1 MKPLRP
7 ISVTALEIVE
17 HFEGYSPTVYIC
29 PAGKPTIG
37 YGHVVPKHDLPDF
50 QKPITKERARQ
61 ILMMDMTYAQQAVD
75 RLVKAPLTQN
85 QYDALVSFVFNVGRN
100 EFAKSTLL
108 SHLNKRQYR
117 EAADQF
123 PRWVNGGGKRL
134 EGLVRRRRAERDL
147 FMRES
152 KPLVPLP
159 TS

>member
-7 ISVTALEIVE
+7 ISDTALEIVE
-17 HFEGYSPTVYIC
+17 HFEGYSPVLYTC

-37 YGHVVPKHDLPDF
+37 FGHVVTPARLSQF

-75 RLVKAPLTQN
+75 DLVTVPLTQN

-100 EFAKSTLL
+100 AFAKSTLL

-123 PRWVNGGGKRL
+123 PRWVHGGGKRL

-147 FMRES
+147 FLRES
-152 KPLVPLP
+152 KPLAPLP

>member
-17 HFEGYSPTVYIC
+17 HFEGYSPVLYTC

-50 QKPITKERARQ
+50 QKPITKEKARQ

-75 RLVKAPLTQN
+75 RLVKVPLTQN
-85 QYDALVSFVFNVGRN
+85 QYDALVSFVFNVG
-100 EFAKSTLL
+100 ETAFAKSTLL
-108 SHLNKRQYR
+108 RQLNKRRYQ
-117 EAADQF
+117 EAAVEF
-123 PRWVNGGGKRL
+123 MRWIHADGKPLNGL
-134 EGLVRRRRAERDL
+134 IRRRRAEQEL
-147 FMRES
+147 FLRES
-152 KPLVPLP
+152 KPLAPLP